1 MTSARR
7 IGAPDAKNRALLLDA
22 AEQLMLE
29 EGYAAVTSRRL
40 AGRAGL
46 KPQLVHYY
54 FRTME
59 ELFLEVF
66 RRRAEEGLEVQARAL
81 QSPISRCGRCGGS
94 APIPDSPRSRW
105 NSWRWPI
112 TAKSMRAEIAYYA
125 ERFREEQQEAV
136 AAALHRYGVQNED
149 VPPVVWTVLMTSLS
163 RFLVLEQAIGMSAGH
178 AETVELVESYLR
190 RLEGEPQPIEGVP
203 PSWVVHQFRSEQ
215 STPFG
220 PVLGYDDGSVYRQI
234 TVKPRRAGFGAG
246 ARHDHRVHLGFRLGS
261 ARSSRVCPARC
272 RRRRAV

>member
-7 IGAPDAKNRALLLDA
+7 IGAPDAKNRVLLLDA

-40 AGRAGL
+40 ANKAGL

-66 RRRAEEGLEVQARAL
+66 RRRAEEALEVHAQMLKLPQPLWAL
-81 QSPISRCGRCGGS
+81 WRFGTDPAFTRISMEFMALANHR
-94 APIPDSPRSRW
+94 
-105 NSWRWPI
+105 
-112 TAKSMRAEIAYYA
+112 KEMRAEIAYYA
-125 ERFREEQQEAV
+125 ERFREEQRQAV
-136 AAALHRYGVQNED
+136 ATALERYGSRIQDEGQD
-149 VPPVVWTVLMTSLS
+149 IDIPPVVWTVLMSSLS

-178 AETVELVESYLR
+178 AETLELVENYLR

-203 PSWVVHQFRSEQ
+203 ETWLVHQFRSEQ
-215 STPFG
+215 STPLG
-220 PVLGYDDGSVYRQI
+220 PSLDTTTAPS
-234 TVKPRRAGFGAG
+234 T
-246 ARHDHRVHLGFRLGS
+246 
-261 ARSSRVCPARC
+261 ARSQ
-272 RRRRAV
+272 

>member
-7 IGAPDAKNRALLLDA
+7 LGAPDAKNRVLLLDA

-40 AGRAGL
+40 ANKAGL

-66 RRRAEEGLEVQARAL
+66 RRRAEEALEVHAQMLKLPQPLWAL
-81 QSPISRCGRCGGS
+81 WRFGTDPAFTRISMEFMALANHR
-94 APIPDSPRSRW
+94 
-105 NSWRWPI
+105 
-112 TAKSMRAEIAYYA
+112 KEMRAEIAYYA
-125 ERFREEQQEAV
+125 ERFREEQRQAV
-136 AAALHRYGVQNED
+136 ATALERYGSKIQDEGQD
-149 VPPVVWTVLMTSLS
+149 IDIPPVVWTVLMSSLS

-178 AETVELVESYLR
+178 AETLDLVENYLR

-203 PSWVVHQFRSEQ
+203 ETWLVHQFRSEQ
-215 STPFG
+215 STPLG
-220 PVLGYDDGSVYRQI
+220 PSLDTTTAPSTAKSQ
-234 TVKPRRAGFGAG
+234 
-246 ARHDHRVHLGFRLGS
+246 
-261 ARSSRVCPARC
+261 
-272 RRRRAV
+272 

>member
-7 IGAPDAKNRALLLDA
+7 IGAPDAKNRVLLLDA

-40 AGRAGL
+40 ANKAGL

-66 RRRAEEGLEVQARAL
+66 RRRADEALEVHAQMLKLPQPLWAL
-81 QSPISRCGRCGGS
+81 WRFGTDPAFTRISMEFMALANHRK
-94 APIPDSPRSRW
+94 D
-105 NSWRWPI
+105 
-112 TAKSMRAEIAYYA
+112 MRAEIAYYA
-125 ERFREEQQEAV
+125 ERFREEQRQAV
-136 AAALHRYGVQNED
+136 ATALQRYGSRIQDEGQD
-149 VPPVVWTVLMTSLS
+149 IDIPPVVWTVLMSSLS

-178 AETVELVESYLR
+178 AETLELVENYLR

-203 PSWVVHQFRSEQ
+203 EAWLVHQFRSEQ
-215 STPFG
+215 STPLG
-220 PVLGYDDGSVYRQI
+220 PSLDTTTAPS
-234 TVKPRRAGFGAG
+234 T
-246 ARHDHRVHLGFRLGS
+246 
-261 ARSSRVCPARC
+261 ARSQ
-272 RRRRAV
+272 